1 LVMTGTFTWLFD
13 FEKLCRTFLSWT
25 WKGKGLASLQFAL
38 CNERKQQFKLLCG
51 HVPFGHPRT
60 RAGSKY
66 GCHDEGPMASS
77 TLRRTDGEQDK
88 NDDFMQLVVGLLNI
102 ERVTSKGD

>member
-1 LVMTGTFTWLFD
+1 MV
-13 FEKLCRTFLSWT
+13 
-25 WKGKGLASLQFAL
+25 
-38 CNERKQQFKLLCG
+38 
-51 HVPFGHPRT
+51 
-60 RAGSKY
+60 
-66 GCHDEGPMASS
+66 SS